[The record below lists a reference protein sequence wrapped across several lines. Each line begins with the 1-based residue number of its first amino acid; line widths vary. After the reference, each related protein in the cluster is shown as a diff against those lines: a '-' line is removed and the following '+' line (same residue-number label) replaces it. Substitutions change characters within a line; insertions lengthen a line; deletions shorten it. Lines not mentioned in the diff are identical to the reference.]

1 MVMQIKIK
9 LLHYYL
15 TNIISGP
22 LGKKKKKKTV
32 TFKEVKVSL

>member
-22 LGKKKKKKTV
+22 LGKKKKKNV